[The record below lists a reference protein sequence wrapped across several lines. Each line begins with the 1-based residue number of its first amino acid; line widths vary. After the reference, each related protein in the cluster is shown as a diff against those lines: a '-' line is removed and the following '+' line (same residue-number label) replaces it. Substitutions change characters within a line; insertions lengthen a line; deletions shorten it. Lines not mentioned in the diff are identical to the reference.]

1 MYRTQLQI
9 IHRPFLSGNDI
20 FIRREQQ
27 LIAELSMAYKALKAA
42 RGGRG
47 SRDTA
52 RMMEKMGVKMNE
64 LPEVSQ
70 VIIKTSTKDIVIDS
84 PTVTMVTVQGQAM
97 YQIAGGDATE
107 TSQTSITPTEI
118 SPSDAD
124 IQLVAQQTGKSLDE
138 SRKALV
144 EASGDLA
151 RAILNLKGQQN

>member
-1 MYRTQLQI
+1 M
-9 IHRPFLSGNDI
+9 
-20 FIRREQQ
+20 RREEQ

-47 SRDTA
+47 NRDTA

-107 TSQTSITPTEI
+107 TSQTSITPT
-118 SPSDAD
+118 SPPEAD

-138 SRKALV
+138 SRKALI

-151 RAILNLKGQQN
+151 RAILTLKGQ

>member
-1 MYRTQLQI
+1 M
-9 IHRPFLSGNDI
+9 
-20 FIRREQQ
+20 RREQH
-27 LIAELSMAYKALKAA
+27 LRADLSMAYKALKAA

-107 TSQTSITPTEI
+107 TSQTSAPA
-118 SPSDAD
+118 SPPDAD
-124 IQLVAQQTGKSLDE
+124 VQLVAQQTGKSLEE

-144 EASGDLA
+144 EAGGDLA
-151 RAILNLKGQQN
+151 RAILILKGQQN